1 MAAIKGHIGI
11 AEMLLNAN
19 ADVNA
24 AAARND
30 GRTAL
35 EGAAEHGRIDM
46 VQLLLN
52 AGASTQFTRAL
63 ELAAEN
69 GHNAV
74 TRLIETSLNR

>member
-1 MAAIKGHIGI
+1 
-11 AEMLLNAN
+11 MLLYAS

-24 AAARND
+24 RAALED

-52 AGASTQFTRAL
+52 AGVELSGSGDAQYRTALKLAS
-63 ELAAEN
+63 EN
-69 GHNAV
+69 GHNTV
-74 TRLIETSLNR
+74 KKLIENCYESGGNE